1 MTRSGHSINRDLGA
15 ALKRAAQRTGE
26 QAPSVRGSDWSGAV
40 VTAVGSNGTVDADG
54 LEGIRC
60 METYSQPAVG
70 DLIYITQS
78 SSGNW
83 LAWGRTATTSQGW
96 TTLTHA
102 AGYGNPGHG
111 YTAAYMREGRRIWL
125 RGRIGPVAAGERIT
139 GGATL
144 LTVPAAIRPAGG
156 TEIGWAVARDQSIS
170 PATCRVEI
178 TTAGI
183 LRTYDASS
191 TLPSW
196 VALDGI
202 TYTI

>member
-1 MTRSGHSINRDLGA
+1 MTKSAHSANRELGA

-26 QAPSVRGSDWSGAV
+26 QTPSVRGSDWSGAV
-40 VTAVGSNGTVDADG
+40 VTAVNTDGTVDADG

-83 LAWGRTATTSQGW
+83 LAWGRTTSVFQDW
-96 TTLTHA
+96 TDLTL
-102 AGYGNPGHG
+102 AGGMQNPGHG
-111 YTAAYMREGRRIWL
+111 WAASYLREGRRIWL
-125 RGRIGPVAAGERIT
+125 RGRIGPAT
-139 GGATL
+139 GTIADGATI
-144 LTVPAAIRPAGG
+144 LTLPAAIRPGVAAA
-156 TEIGWAVARDQSIS
+156 WAVARDASAV
-170 PATCRVEI
+170 PATIRVEI
-178 TTAGI
+178 TAATGAV
-183 LRTYDASS
+183 RTYQSS
-191 TLPSW
+191 NLPQW